1 MEAELELKPF
11 YISGVDYESIA
22 DADGVATTI
31 FFSGCNHHC
40 DGCHSESTWDFS
52 AGQLVTLTMIDE
64 IAKNIVDRPFVKAI
78 VLSGGDPVYSA
89 SEVYA
94 FLDYLNIGIFE
105 RSNHNLSLDDFEI
118 WLYTGFTVDQLIKMN
133 DKNVRALLGC
143 CNVIVDGPFEKDK
156 RDITLNHRGSSNQH
170 IYYILDHQDELV
182 FAEYEKTKVW
192 K

>member
-1 MEAELELKPF
+1 MIEFELLHV
-11 YISGVDYESIA
+11 SGVDYESIA

-52 AGQLVTLTMIDE
+52 AGQLVTLSMIDE
-64 IAKNIVDRPFVKAI
+64 IAKNIVDRAFVRSI
-78 VLSGGDPVYSA
+78 VLSGGDPIYSA
-89 SEVYA
+89 SEILQ
-94 FLDYLNIGIFE
+94 FLDCLNTSIFDQ
-105 RSNHNLSLDDFEI
+105 SSHNLSLDDFELWI
-118 WLYTGFTVDQLIKMN
+118 YTGFTIDQLIKAN
-133 DKNVRALLGC
+133 DKNVRMLVGC